1 MSTILSTSTTPA
13 AISAS
18 EAGQAVRTDPGVEIP
33 LVDWGSL
40 ALRAGRVGP
49 VLPHMAWLLRFPDE
63 LTLSLIW
70 PEVHAFCCATKIDF
84 DSTLVGLSER
94 GASDCSTIRR

>member
-1 MSTILSTSTTPA
+1 MA
-13 AISAS
+13 R
-18 EAGQAVRTDPGVEIP
+18 GM
-33 LVDWGSL
+33 
-40 ALRAGRVGP
+40 
-49 VLPHMAWLLRFPDE
+49 LPDLLRFPDE

-70 PEVHAFCCATKIDF
+70 PEDHAFCCATKIDF